1 MGPGPASRGDS
12 ARSGSHGPTRGR
24 GDGIG
29 ERVRSDFKGRMGKSY
44 FNPLLRK
51 SSISSGRGSSSVQL
65 VGSCLIISSGR
76 EPLGSVRAG
85 QVSTSGRSCGAA
97 SERLPCSSLA
107 GRLSI
112 SPALPPAHPSLPA
125 VGNSRSTRF
134 RPGIPP
140 IEEWTQE
147 SRGSSAGTRS
157 RVEAP
162 GRCQRRPG
170 AAPHRGTHRAAPAG
184 LCFPFFA
191 LSEPRGRSPAPT
203 PPLRSSH
210 SCRGRPGSHARST

>member
-1 MGPGPASRGDS
+1 MPFSRLLIKLYLLYLFFRARGMGPGPASRGDS

-140 IEEWTQE
+140 H
-147 SRGSSAGTRS
+147 RRVNAG
-157 RVEAP
+157 VAWK
-162 GRCQRRPG
+162 QRRYPQQGGSPG
-170 AAPHRGTHRAAPAG
+170 TLSAAAG
-184 LCFPFFA
+184 
-191 LSEPRGRSPAPT
+191 GSPAPRDA
-203 PPLRSSH
+203 PCSPCRPLLPLL
-210 SCRGRPGSHARST
+210 RPL

>member
-1 MGPGPASRGDS
+1 MPFSRLLIKLYLLYLFFRARGMGPGPASRGDS

-140 IEEWTQE
+140 IEE
-147 SRGSSAGTRS
+147 
-157 RVEAP
+157 
-162 GRCQRRPG
+162 
-170 AAPHRGTHRAAPAG
+170 
-184 LCFPFFA
+184 
-191 LSEPRGRSPAPT
+191 
-203 PPLRSSH
+203 
-210 SCRGRPGSHARST
+210 